1 MNELINKQHRLKMFI
16 SETVVFSMIFAVL
29 GMIVILTFRQI
40 LYQGAD
46 NDLRTAAYK
55 IKTQNTLP
63 NPANFK
69 TLALLYNKDGEI
81 VNFSALGDRST
92 PLAKIR
98 MEKADLNE
106 IHNIRLNDTVYFRT
120 MLVKLATPLID
131 DGETTAYALLMEN
144 VTSERQSVYNFVKVM
159 LVAFLAF
166 TSLTIFASWRLSQRY
181 MQPAVKAWQQ
191 QQDFVNSAAHE
202 LRTPLTII
210 QNKLELLLTRPNIKI
225 KDQYDGIIMALSEIR
240 RLNSL
245 SADLLTL
252 ARANSNVAE
261 INRTEIE
268 TLNFFKQVIE
278 PYSEIAEL
286 EEKIFTT
293 NLQADATVNLDQ
305 QRLHQLMVILLDN
318 ALKYTEAKQEIML
331 LTEIKNK
338 QLIIKVSDT
347 GRGISDFGKQ
357 HVFDRFYREDKSG
370 SRATGG
376 TGLGL
381 TIAKWIVDIHHGKI
395 TVDNLRPHGTIFTVS
410 LPINNDKKQGS

>member
-1 MNELINKQHRLKMFI
+1 MFI

-29 GMIVILTFRQI
+29 GMIVVLTFRQI

-55 IKTQNTLP
+55 IKTQNVLP

-81 VNFSALGDRST
+81 VNFNALGDRST

-98 MEKADLNE
+98 MEKTGLNE

-120 MLVKLATPLID
+120 MLVKLSTPLFD

-144 VTSERQSVYNFVKVM
+144 VTGERQSVYNFIKVM
-159 LVAFLAF
+159 LIAFVAF

-210 QNKLELLLTRPNIKI
+210 QNKLELLLTRPNVKI

-278 PYSEIAEL
+278 PYSEIAQL
-286 EEKIFTT
+286 EEKRFSAK
-293 NLQADATVNLDQ
+293 LQADTTVNLDQ

-318 ALKYTEAKQEIML
+318 ALKYTEATQEIMVT
-331 LTEIKNK
+331 TEMKNK
-338 QLIIKVSDT
+338 QLMITVGDT

-395 TVDNLRPHGTIFTVS
+395 SVDNLRPQGTVFTVS
-410 LPINNDKKQGS
+410 LPINNDKSKEGNNESNRK